1 MPIRRFRG
9 PVLSLTLLAGLAS
22 ACTSAGIEG
31 KYYNTR
37 SGEFAME
44 LKGGRVVQGQG
55 MEGIDMTYEVR
66 GDSVILRN
74 LKAGPD
80 EVLVLMREKD
90 GTLSAGI
97 LGSLRKK

>member
-1 MPIRRFRG
+1 MPIRRPRG
-9 PVLSLTLLAGLAS
+9 PVVSLALLAGLAS
-22 ACTSAGIEG
+22 ACTSSGIEG
-31 KYYNTR
+31 KYYNAR

-55 MEGIDMTYEVR
+55 MEGMEMTYEVR

-80 EVLVLMREKD
+80 EMLVLMREKD

-97 LGSLRKK
+97 LGSLRKR

>member
-1 MPIRRFRG
+1 MSFRRLREPAFT
-9 PVLSLTLLAGLAS
+9 LALLAGLAS
-22 ACTSAGIEG
+22 ACGSGGIEG

-44 LKGGRVVQGQG
+44 LKGGRVVQAQG
-55 MEGIDMTYEVR
+55 MEGSDLTYEVR

-74 LKAGPD
+74 LKAGP
-80 EVLVLMREKD
+80 EEILVLTREKD
-90 GTLSAGI
+90 GSLSAGI

>member
-1 MPIRRFRG
+1 MVIRRFRG
-9 PVLSLTLLAGLAS
+9 PVLSLALLAGLAS
-22 ACTSAGIEG
+22 ACTSRGIEG
-31 KYYNTR
+31 KYYNTG

-55 MEGIDMTYEVR
+55 MEGMEMTYEVR

-80 EVLVLMREKD
+80 EILVLMREKD